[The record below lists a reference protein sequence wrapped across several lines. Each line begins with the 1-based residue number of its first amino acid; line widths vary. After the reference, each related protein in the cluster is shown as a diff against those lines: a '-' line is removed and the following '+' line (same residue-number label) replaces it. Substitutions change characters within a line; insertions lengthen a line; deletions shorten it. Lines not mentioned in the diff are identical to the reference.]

1 MNMKFNLATESDI
14 DEICALV
21 KSAISNMDRNDI
33 FQWDEIYPTREDFLS
48 DIKAASL
55 FVGLEKSGKDEKE
68 KIVVIYALNKD
79 CDDEY
84 KKTAWSFDGD
94 YRVIHRLCVHPD
106 FQRRGIARE
115 TLLHIEKQAVSLGA
129 KSLRLDVFSQN
140 PASMAL
146 YEKAGYSKTGEALWR
161 KGLFYLMEKGL

>member
-1 MNMKFNLATESDI
+1 MNYRKAEESDLT
-14 DEICALV
+14 EICLLV
-21 KSAISNMDRNDI
+21 EAAIAEMEKNGI
-33 FQWDEIYPTREDFLS
+33 FQWDEIYPTTEDFLS
-48 DIKAASL
+48 DIKATSL
-55 FVGLEKSGKDEKE
+55 FVGLEKSEKDGKD
-68 KIVVIYALNKD
+68 KIAVIYALNKD

-84 KKTAWSFDGD
+84 KKAAWSFDGD

-140 PASMAL
+140 PRSLAL

>member
-1 MNMKFNLATESDI
+1 MNYRKAEESDLT
-14 DEICALV
+14 EICLLV
-21 KSAISNMDRNDI
+21 EAAIAEMEKNGI
-33 FQWDEIYPTREDFLS
+33 FQWDEIYPTAEDFLS
-48 DIKAASL
+48 DIKATSL
-55 FVGLEKSGKDEKE
+55 FVGLEKSGKDEKD
-68 KIVVIYALNKD
+68 KIAVIYALNKD

-84 KKTAWSFDGD
+84 KKAAWSFDGD
-94 YRVIHRLCVHPD
+94 FRVIHRLCVHPD

-115 TLLHIEKQAVSLGA
+115 TLEHIEKQAVSLGA

-161 KGLFYLMEKGL
+161 KGLFYLMEKGV